1 MPAMNTYPILGHC
14 ALPECGR
21 PFTIRYGLCCC
32 KRHRSEYSRRKNK
45 NTLYEI
51 PEKKPWKRTAAHRE
65 CVRTYQARKRQAY
78 SCWANRKKMI
88 EVYELAEQKTIE
100 TGVKHEVD
108 HIIPLAGKT
117 VCGLHNEFNLQVLT
131 KDENRKKRN
140 FF

>member
-1 MPAMNTYPILGHC
+1 
-14 ALPECGR
+14 
-21 PFTIRYGLCCC
+21 
-32 KRHRSEYSRRKNK
+32 
-45 NTLYEI
+45 
-51 PEKKPWKRTAAHRE
+51 
-65 CVRTYQARKRQAY
+65 
-78 SCWANRKKMI
+78 MI